1 MLKTIQVM
9 SYHNPVM
16 LHESVDGLD
25 IKKDGIYVDVTYGGG
40 GHSKEILKRL
50 GEKGRLIA
58 FDQDADVE
66 GNVVKDERLVMVPQN
81 FRYLKNYLKM
91 YGIPQ
96 IDGLLADLGVS
107 SHQFD
112 VGERGFSIRFDGPLD
127 MRMSKSNLVTAAKV
141 VNEYSE
147 EDLVRLFREYGEI
160 NNAKKLVFEIVS
172 KRMGSKFKTTTD
184 LIEVAE
190 KLVPGKMKNKYL
202 AQVFQAL
209 RIEVNSELEVL
220 KDLLVQSKEVLKPSG
235 RLVVLTYHSLEDRLV
250 KNFLKK
256 GSFSGE
262 LEKDFF
268 GNQLVDFK
276 LITRKPVT
284 PSNEELK
291 LNNRARSAK
300 LRIAERVDSR

>member
-235 RLVVLTYHSLEDRLV
+235 RLVVITYHSLEDRLV

-300 LRIAERVDSR
+300 LRIAEKVK

>member
-1 MLKTIQVM
+1 M

-16 LHESVDGLD
+16 LQESVDGLE
-25 IKKDGIYVDVTYGGG
+25 IKEDGIYVDVTYGGG

-50 GEKGRLIA
+50 REKGKLIA

-66 GNVVKDERLVMVPQN
+66 RNIVKDERLVMVPQN
-81 FRYLKNYLKM
+81 FKYLKNYLKM
-91 YGIPQ
+91 YGITQ

-112 VGERGFSIRFDGPLD
+112 VGERGFSIRFEGPLD

-147 EDLVRLFREYGEI
+147 EDLIHLFREYGEV
-160 NNAKKLVFEIVS
+160 NNAKKLVFEIMS
-172 KRMGSKFKTTTD
+172 KRIGSKFKTTTD

-190 KLVPGKMKNKYL
+190 KCVPGKLKNKYL

-209 RIEVNSELEVL
+209 RIEVNNELGVL
-220 KDLLVQSKEVLKPSG
+220 KELLVQSKEVLKPSG
-235 RLVVLTYHSLEDRLV
+235 RLVVITYHSLEDRLV

-276 LITRKPVT
+276 LVTRKPIT
-284 PSNEELK
+284 PSDEELII
-291 LNNRARSAK
+291 NNRARSAK
-300 LRIAERVDSR
+300 LRIAEKNK

>member
-1 MLKTIQVM
+1 MLKTIQGM

-66 GNVVKDERLVMVPQN
+66 ANVVKDERLVMVPQN

-147 EDLVRLFREYGEI
+147 EDLVRLFREYGEV

-209 RIEVNSELEVL
+209 RIEVNSELDVL

-235 RLVVLTYHSLEDRLV
+235 RLVVITYHSLEDRLV

-291 LNNRARSAK
+291 INNRARSAK
-300 LRIAERVDSR
+300 LRIAEKVK

>member
-1 MLKTIQVM
+1 M

-16 LHESVDGLD
+16 LHESVDGLE
-25 IKKDGIYVDVTYGGG
+25 IKKDGVYVDVTYGGG
-40 GHSKEILKRL
+40 GHSKEILSRL
-50 GEKGRLIA
+50 GEKGKLIA

-66 GNVVKDERLVMVPQN
+66 RNIVKDERLVMIPQN
-81 FRYLKNYLKM
+81 FKYLKNYLKM
-91 YGIPQ
+91 YGITQ

-112 VGERGFSIRFDGPLD
+112 VGERGFSIRFEGPLD

-147 EDLVRLFREYGEI
+147 EDLIRLFREYGEI
-160 NNAKKLVFEIVS
+160 NNAKKLVFELMS
-172 KRMGSKFKTTTD
+172 RRMGSKFKTTTD

-190 KLVPGKMKNKYL
+190 KCVPGKLKNKYL

-209 RIEVNSELEVL
+209 RIEVNNELGVL
-220 KDLLVQSKEVLKPSG
+220 KELLMQSKEVLKPG
-235 RLVVLTYHSLEDRLV
+235 GKLVVITYHSLEDRLV

-276 LITRKPVT
+276 LVTRKPIT
-284 PSNEELK
+284 PSEEELK
-291 LNNRARSAK
+291 INNRARSAK
-300 LRIAERVDSR
+300 LRIAEKIK

>member
-1 MLKTIQVM
+1 MLQ
-9 SYHNPVM
+9 
-16 LHESVDGLD
+16 ESVDGLE

-81 FRYLKNYLKM
+81 FKYLKNYLKM
-91 YGIPQ
+91 YGITQ

-127 MRMSKSNLVTAAKV
+127 MRMSKSNLITGAKI

-147 EDLVRLFREYGEI
+147 EDLVKLFREYGEI

-209 RIEVNSELEVL
+209 RIEVNSELDVL
-220 KDLLVQSKEVLKPSG
+220 KELLMQAKEVLKPEG
-235 RLVVLTYHSLEDRLV
+235 RLAVITYHSLEDRLV

-284 PSNEELK
+284 PSNEELQ

-300 LRIAERVDSR
+300 LRIAEKLSR

>member
-1 MLKTIQVM
+1 M

-16 LHESVDGLD
+16 LHESVDGLA

-50 GEKGRLIA
+50 GSEGRLIA

-66 GNVVKDERLVMVPQN
+66 GNVVKDERLVLVPQN
-81 FRYLKNYLKM
+81 FKYLKNYLKM
-91 YGIPQ
+91 YGINQ

-112 VGERGFSIRFDGPLD
+112 VGERGFSIRFEGPLD
-127 MRMSKSNLVTAAKV
+127 MRMSKSNLITAAKI

-147 EDLVRLFREYGEI
+147 EDLVRIFREFGEI
-160 NNAKKLVFEIVS
+160 NNAKKLVFEIVN
-172 KRMGSKFKTTTD
+172 RRIGSKFISTTD

-209 RIEVNSELEVL
+209 RIEVNNELEVL
-220 KDLLVQSKEVLKPSG
+220 KDLLMQSKEVLKPSG
-235 RLVVLTYHSLEDRLV
+235 RLVVITYHSLEDRLV

-256 GSFSGE
+256 GNFLGE

-276 LITRKPVT
+276 LITRKPLAPT
-284 PSNEELK
+284 SEELK
-291 LNNRARSAK
+291 INNRARSAK
-300 LRIAERVDSR
+300 LRIAEKIK

>member
-1 MLKTIQVM
+1 M

-16 LHESVDGLD
+16 LNESVDGLE

-81 FRYLKNYLKM
+81 FKYLKNYLKM
-91 YGIPQ
+91 YGITQ

-112 VGERGFSIRFDGPLD
+112 IGERGFSIRFDGPLD
-127 MRMSKSNLVTAAKV
+127 MRMSKSNLVTAAKI

-209 RIEVNSELEVL
+209 RIEVNNELSVL
-220 KDLLVQSKEVLKPSG
+220 KELLVQSKEVLKPSG
-235 RLVVLTYHSLEDRLV
+235 RLVVITYHSLEDRLV

-276 LITRKPVT
+276 LVTRKPMT

-300 LRIAERVDSR
+300 LRIAEKLSR

>member
-172 KRMGSKFKTTTD
+172 KRMGSKFKATTD

-235 RLVVLTYHSLEDRLV
+235 RLVVITYHSLEDRLV

-300 LRIAERVDSR
+300 LRIAEKVK

>member
-50 GEKGRLIA
+50 GDKGRLIA

-66 GNVVKDERLVMVPQN
+66 GNVVNDERLVMVPQN

-220 KDLLVQSKEVLKPSG
+220 KDLLVQSKDVLKPSG
-235 RLVVLTYHSLEDRLV
+235 RLVVITYHSLEDRLV

-300 LRIAERVDSR
+300 LRIAEKVK

>member
-1 MLKTIQVM
+1 M

-16 LHESVDGLD
+16 LNESVDGLE
-25 IKKDGIYVDVTYGGG
+25 IKKDGVYVDVTYGGG

-81 FRYLKNYLKM
+81 FKYLKNYLKM
-91 YGIPQ
+91 YGITQ

-127 MRMSKSNLVTAAKV
+127 MRMSKSNLITAAKI

-209 RIEVNSELEVL
+209 RIEVNSELDVL
-220 KDLLVQSKEVLKPSG
+220 KELLIQAKEVLKPSG
-235 RLVVLTYHSLEDRLV
+235 RLVVITYHSLEDRLV

-268 GNQLVDFK
+268 GNQLLDFK
-276 LITRKPVT
+276 LITRKPLT
-284 PSNEELK
+284 PSNEELQ

-300 LRIAERVDSR
+300 LRIAEKLRG

>member
-1 MLKTIQVM
+1 MLQ
-9 SYHNPVM
+9 
-16 LHESVDGLD
+16 ESVDGLE

-50 GEKGRLIA
+50 GEKGKLIA

-66 GNVVKDERLVMVPQN
+66 QNIVKDERLVMVPQN
-81 FRYLKNYLKM
+81 FKYLKNYLKM
-91 YGIPQ
+91 YGITQ

-112 VGERGFSIRFDGPLD
+112 VGERGFSIRFEGPLD

-160 NNAKKLVFEIVS
+160 NNAKKLVFELMS
-172 KRMGSKFKTTTD
+172 KRMGSKACPTTGGFKTTTD

-209 RIEVNSELEVL
+209 RIEVNSELDVL
-220 KDLLVQSKEVLKPSG
+220 KELLMQAKEVLKPEG
-235 RLVVLTYHSLEDRLV
+235 RLVVITYHSLEDRLV

-300 LRIAERVDSR
+300 LRIAEKLRR